1 MRYSASLA
9 AAFAISSVEGAP
21 ILLINDGIGFKA
33 VGGTYL
39 STDFESSLF
48 NCFIRSTRLSFFAA
62 CLIFTKYFTIGFDAG
77 INSIALV
84 GNKVSF
90 VA

>member
-9 AAFAISSVEGAP
+9 AAFAISSVEGPP

-48 NCFIRSTRLSFFAA
+48 N
-62 CLIFTKYFTIGFDAG
+62 
-77 INSIALV
+77 
-84 GNKVSF
+84 
-90 VA
+90 